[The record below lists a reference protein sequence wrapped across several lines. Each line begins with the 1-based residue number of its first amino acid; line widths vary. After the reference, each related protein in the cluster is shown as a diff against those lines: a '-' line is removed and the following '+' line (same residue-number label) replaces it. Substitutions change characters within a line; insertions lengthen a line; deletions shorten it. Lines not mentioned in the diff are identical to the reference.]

1 MVVEGGQ
8 AGRIGGGLDPNAI
21 QKGGIYWYRDT
32 MDGVEKQ
39 VEVVAIDR
47 SVQPPSFAIRV
58 DGRERETE
66 VHRLF
71 LHQSSLPSL
80 SRPETLPSRRQGSV
94 HGAVPAALDADW
106 GAFGDDFQGGG
117 GVGGVGGGGDGGSS
131 SSSSRGKARGV
142 GGGENAGGGE
152 DLTAGEGD
160 KEKTKD
166 RPASAPNPGC
176 AGITPGIVITPIA
189 KSPKPKTSGPDSYR
203 DYNEQCQRSASG
215 QTMCWDDDKQNNSQ
229 VGDFF
234 GFYKGNVCV
243 EIHRVDAVQDP
254 SYRLPS
260 WSNNVG
266 QQGRNVLV
274 LSSLLCVIPWQ
285 DWVTFGWHASGPLLG
300 TQRVANDQARVQM
313 IHYIHAH
320 LQRTQRP
327 GIFSL
332 GSEEGGAGRDKGAGA
347 GTGQKRA
354 APPSDR
360 DFAAMPAEKRARD
373 DHHGSGS
380 VASDDADATAHR
392 DLHAALDVQGAER
405 CERCG
410 RDFTQWEPQ
419 QRPAQVCLGSR
430 SLLHHIRSLLLA
442 RKFSFDAVQYCR

>member
-1 MVVEGGQ
+1 
-8 AGRIGGGLDPNAI
+8 
-21 QKGGIYWYRDT
+21 
-32 MDGVEKQ
+32 
-39 VEVVAIDR
+39 
-47 SVQPPSFAIRV
+47 
-58 DGRERETE
+58 
-66 VHRLF
+66 
-71 LHQSSLPSL
+71 
-80 SRPETLPSRRQGSV
+80 
-94 HGAVPAALDADW
+94 
-106 GAFGDDFQGGG
+106 
-117 GVGGVGGGGDGGSS
+117 
-131 SSSSRGKARGV
+131 
-142 GGGENAGGGE
+142 
-152 DLTAGEGD
+152 
-160 KEKTKD
+160 
-166 RPASAPNPGC
+166 
-176 AGITPGIVITPIA
+176 
-189 KSPKPKTSGPDSYR
+189 
-203 DYNEQCQRSASG
+203 
-215 QTMCWDDDKQNNSQ
+215 MCWDDDKQNNTQ
-229 VGDFF
+229 VGDIF

-254 SYRLPS
+254 SLRLLS

-354 APPSDR
+354 APPSAR

-392 DLHAALDVQGAER
+392 DLHAALDVQGVER

-419 QRPAQVCLGSR
+419 QRPAQVFCTILGLFCLHVSSPLTLCNIAGKATHECLEEERLLPQWRPAYSGRRKRRRKR
-430 SLLHHIRSLLLA
+430 SGGGGGGRVVKLVKL
-442 RKFSFDAVQYCR
+442 VQRLVLTSERCWVRIPVQ